1 MRKPTYPPHGPPP
14 AAFTLVEVIGA
25 LALMAVVVGTVA
37 YSSLAKVSQS
47 HQQREAGDLATFARA
62 FERAVIRT
70 RTIPQADG
78 WIPLVAGEL
87 SLSQDQVRDNFT
99 GQRRQL
105 LLDPELRLG
114 VTATNILPYLQT
126 ANGSVHPT
134 NLRAVLVSSLA
145 GPLPTLDGDDFASLW
160 DATGRAVP
168 SALAPAWKGQVD
180 DLRIERIDFGRLF
193 RHVILNNLDGVTA
206 APYGMDGTNVVT
218 IPPRQRVEGWFFETS
233 AVNLYYGSGIL
244 QARES
249 IARDTSYVYENGR
262 WGRSV
267 IYGAGAGSTSL
278 GELTEDFINL
288 VTFNNTAAD
297 DPATSDT
304 SGVIESSAT
313 TETTQTTTITETT
326 ETSEATDSSGGTT
339 TTTTTT
345 KYTKVKN
352 NNGHGNNVDGVDVS
366 NPGQG
371 GGGPNGAVDPSGTVD
386 DEKGSTA
393 GTLAYGTTSRDV
405 VDACHR
411 FMKSY
416 AVWSMKGRPVGGST
430 PNTRHPAYRA
440 VIEAREALSDY
451 TYNLAHP

>member
-1 MRKPTYPPHGPPP
+1 MKTLTHPPHGPPR

-37 YSSLAKVSQS
+37 YSSLAKVNQS
-47 HQQREAGDLATFARA
+47 HQQREAGDLSTFARA

-87 SLSQDQVRDNFT
+87 SLSQDQIRDNFA
-99 GQRRQL
+99 GHQRQL

-114 VTATNILPYLQT
+114 ETATNILPYLQT

-145 GPLPTLDGDDFASLW
+145 GPLPALDGDDFAHLW
-160 DATGRAVP
+160 DANGRTVP
-168 SALAPAWKGQVD
+168 STLAATWKGQVD
-180 DLRIERIDFGRLF
+180 DLKIERIDFGRLF
-193 RHVILNNLDGVTA
+193 RHVILNNLDGA
-206 APYGMDGTNVVT
+206 SGAPYGMDGTNVVT
-218 IPPRQRVEGWFFETS
+218 IAPRQRVEGWFFETS

-249 IARDTSYVYENGR
+249 IAKDTSYVYENGR

-278 GELTEDFINL
+278 GELAEDFINL

-297 DPATSDT
+297 DPLTSDT
-304 SGVIESSAT
+304 TGVIESSAT
-313 TETTQTTTITETT
+313 TETTQTTATTESTETT
-326 ETSEATDSSGGTT
+326 DPTTDTT

-345 KYTKVKN
+345 TYTKVKS
-352 NNGHGNNVDGVDVS
+352 NNGHGNNLDGVDVS

-371 GGGPNGAVDPSGTVD
+371 GGGPNGEEDPSGTVD
-386 DEKGSTA
+386 DERGTTA
-393 GTLAYGTTSRDV
+393 STLAYGTTSRDV

-430 PNTRHPAYRA
+430 ASTRHPSYRA
-440 VIEAREALSDY
+440 VLEAREALADY